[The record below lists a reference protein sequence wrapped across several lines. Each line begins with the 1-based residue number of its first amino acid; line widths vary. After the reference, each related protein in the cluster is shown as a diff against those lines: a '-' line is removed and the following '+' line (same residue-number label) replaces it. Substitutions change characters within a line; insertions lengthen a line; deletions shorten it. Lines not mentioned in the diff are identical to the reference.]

1 LTVGVGLFLAL
12 GAYPFVE
19 SWATG
24 DTREQ
29 NLLDRPRNRPVRT
42 ALGVAWLSFYVVSLI
57 GAANDIIA
65 VRFHVSVESVTWA
78 VRIGLFVVPV
88 ATYALTKRLALGLQ
102 RSDRDKVLHGRETGI
117 IKRLPN
123 GEFVEVHE
131 PLSQEQLHV
140 LTQHEQYRP
149 IGPGVADGTENLKI
163 AFRLAR
169 QLRSWFSDRL
179 YGEGAQIAKPTAQEY
194 QVMHKERTEDHA

>member
-1 LTVGVGLFLAL
+1 
-12 GAYPFVE
+12 
-19 SWATG
+19 
-24 DTREQ
+24 Q

-88 ATYALTKRLALGLQ
+88 AAYALTKRLALGLQ

-117 IKRLPN
+117 ITRMPN

-140 LTQHEQYRP
+140 LTQHEQYKP
-149 IGPGVADGTENLKI
+149 IGPGVGDATEDLKI

-169 QLRSWFSDRL
+169 RLRSWFSESL
-179 YGEGAQIAKPTAQEY
+179 YGEGAQIAKPTVQEY
-194 QVMHKERTEDHA
+194 QVLHKEPTEDHA